1 MSTCQ
6 LAHVPLVSEVGLT
19 VLGRPGYLILRT
31 RGPAGTLVPTCAG
44 RARNQRQ
51 SGTHRL
57 STRCSTLHS
66 AFRTLYSVLYTLYS
80 ILCTLYSVR
89 QAGLTVLGRPGVK
102 GIRDRD
108 RRQGQ
113 GKKMQ
118 EQQRSQVRLRPTVQP
133 INGSTIPI
141 SRPRTSRD
149 AGPCLIGRSG

>member
-66 AFRTLYSVLYTLYS
+66 VLCTLYSV
-80 ILCTLYSVR
+80 LCTLYSVR
-89 QAGLTVLGRPGVK
+89 QAGL
-102 GIRDRD
+102 
-108 RRQGQ
+108 
-113 GKKMQ
+113 
-118 EQQRSQVRLRPTVQP
+118 
-133 INGSTIPI
+133 
-141 SRPRTSRD
+141 
-149 AGPCLIGRSG
+149 